1 LAGAGVGACIAPRS
15 LVDQQDGVAAR
26 ALDGLAL
33 SRRVGL
39 CFAAQALDTP
49 ALALLA
55 EQLGNAIRA

>member
-1 LAGAGVGACIAPRS
+1 
-15 LVDQQDGVAAR
+15 VAAR